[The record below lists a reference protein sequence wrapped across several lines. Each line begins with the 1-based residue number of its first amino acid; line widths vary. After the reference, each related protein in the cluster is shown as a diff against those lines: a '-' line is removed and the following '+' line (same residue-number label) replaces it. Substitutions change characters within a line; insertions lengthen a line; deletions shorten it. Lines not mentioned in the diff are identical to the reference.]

1 MSMDLATLAN
11 LAQIASLVALVPLGW
26 GAARDL
32 WNRRELRRLLTEMAA
47 VAALPGASLGDKRF
61 RCATGSRREA
71 AALLGVKLGAL
82 RPKWD
87 KGTLTVTL
95 ATLNDPE

>member
-1 MSMDLATLAN
+1 MRLEAAAN

-26 GAARDL
+26 GAARDM
-32 WNRRELRRLLTEMAA
+32 WHRRELRRLLDEMAA
-47 VAALPGASLGDKRF
+47 VAARPGASLSDKRF
-61 RCATGSRREA
+61 RCERRSRREA

-95 ATLNDPE
+95 STLNDPE